1 MPGEEDENQS
11 LLDSL
16 GELPA
21 EPTPSQLPE
30 GDSLAEGMGSLSDEA
45 GVEELAAALDSID
58 SGEAS
63 GLEGLPDAIPEGLP
77 DGIPEGLPEGLA
89 EGADPLT
96 FSGLEE
102 PLNPDPALDV
112 EQLLASELTP
122 ESMSEAMPAVDSGS
136 QPTFQLQLELK
147 SAPKEALKALADS
160 LSIKLPEGDVP
171 LLSQLTEYQAIA
183 FRQGAL
189 ALGAVA
195 KASIHFPLPALTEED
210 QALGDLAMVRDN
222 PLPASEGAPSV
233 ALPKNEKEVM
243 VLTFADSAADLQV
256 HQTLGLVTAHC
267 SIARRFFREEE
278 AQEKLRKEVER
289 LPGRNTGIPA
299 SRLEALLRDLILDL
313 QKMAL
318 QKGGNALLGLRLESF
333 PETSHLDPELEQ
345 MRLVAF
351 GTAAIVEKSGL
362 T

>member
-16 GELPA
+16 AELPA
-21 EPTPSQLPE
+21 ESDPSPLPE
-30 GDSLAEGMGSLSDEA
+30 GENLAEGMGSLSDDA

-58 SGEAS
+58 SGDAS
-63 GLEGLPDAIPEGLP
+63 GFEGLPDAIPEGLP
-77 DGIPEGLPEGLA
+77 DGIPEGLPEGLS
-89 EGADPLT
+89 EGADPLAN
-96 FSGLEE
+96 LDE

-112 EQLLASELTP
+112 EQLLASEVAP
-122 ESMSEAMPAVDSGS
+122 EALSEAMPAVDSGS

-147 SAPKEALKALADS
+147 SAPKEALKALAES
-160 LSIKLPEGDVP
+160 LSIKLPEGDAP

-222 PLPASEGAPSV
+222 PLPVSEGAPSI

-243 VLTFADSAADLQV
+243 VLTFADSAPDLQV

-278 AQEKLRKEVER
+278 AHEKLRKEVER
-289 LPGRNTGIPA
+289 LPGRNSGIPA

-345 MRLVAF
+345 LRLVAF
-351 GTAAIVEKSGL
+351 GTAAIVEKAL
-362 T
+362 HD